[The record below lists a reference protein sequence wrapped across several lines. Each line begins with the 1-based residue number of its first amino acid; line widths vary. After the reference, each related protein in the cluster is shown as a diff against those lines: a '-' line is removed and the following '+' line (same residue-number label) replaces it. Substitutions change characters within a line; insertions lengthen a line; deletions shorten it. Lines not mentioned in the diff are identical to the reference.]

1 MGYSKASEI
10 DWSSQK
16 KGVMLFVKEYRP
28 SKLLSSKNSIMG
40 GFCLCWSKYKN
51 YIVLSF
57 VMSRHSQNRF
67 NPKTHICDFWHLL
80 TLIQPSSNPK

>member
-40 GFCLCWSKYKN
+40 GFCLLSWALWCQDIPK
-51 YIVLSF
+51 IVLILKPTF
-57 VMSRHSQNRF
+57 VISD
-67 NPKTHICDFWHLL
+67 IY
-80 TLIQPSSNPK
+80 